1 MAFPEPFYL
10 WLRISASSQD
20 PGFLQYWYTITRI
33 SLKQLPRIFP
43 PMPLDPEKIG
53 RYEVQCV
60 LGRGAMGVVYLALD
74 PLLKRSVA
82 IKTMR
87 DNGEDVSNTMA
98 RFKREAEISA
108 KLNHPNIITVY
119 DVGVDKEMGP
129 FLAMEYIQG
138 ASLAHLIKENLPMD
152 VGLRLLLQ
160 GMAALQAAEQGG
172 IIHRDIKPENMLV
185 SLEGRFK
192 LMDFGIARGD
202 QSRLTAAGMVFG
214 TPSYTAPELLVGG
227 DPSPATDRYA
237 FAVTAFEVFTGTL
250 PYQGTSVGTT
260 LYRIVHEAPKMPAT
274 LHPKLQEVFLRALAK
289 DPKQRYCDLPSFMWA
304 LISAAPI
311 ANDQKAKLLDNIE
324 SNKPNS
330 GSFDFSVNSQSGP
343 PSSPSLNAAPS
354 ANPPALVPTKL
365 TESGSIE
372 SFMIAAPGFPTEQ
385 SREEFLPP
393 QEDMESPEDLG
404 EPLPEPELPTAAEV
418 LAQMSGSPSTPGDAG
433 HTLPAVDLHATRRVH
448 KLEEAAPRKGGRGLL
463 LAFLA
468 ILLLGGIGVGG
479 YFLKNAKKSIR
490 RVDILSEPPGA
501 TVYLEGKSLGEAPLS
516 QVELKDGASDLKLEL
531 AGFEP
536 RTIRIKEG
544 ETSVTVKMEL
554 PPYTVSVVT
563 DPAGA
568 EVFLNGK
575 SMGKTPLQS
584 LGIPSEGARKIRI
597 THNGYLPSE
606 FEVDPTFP
614 FPDTIRLTP
623 LPKNRR

>member
-1 MAFPEPFYL
+1 
-10 WLRISASSQD
+10 
-20 PGFLQYWYTITRI
+20 
-33 SLKQLPRIFP
+33 
-43 PMPLDPEKIG
+43 MPLDPEKIG

-160 GMAALQAAEQGG
+160 GMAALQAAEQSG
-172 IIHRDIKPENMLV
+172 IIHRDIKPDNMLV

-202 QSRLTAAGMVFG
+202 QSKLTAAGMVFG

-250 PYQGTSVGTT
+250 PYQGMSVGTT
-260 LYRIVHEAPKMPAT
+260 LYRIVHEAPKMPTT

-289 DPKQRYCDLPSFMWA
+289 DPNQRYRDLPRFMWA

-311 ANDQKAKLLDNIE
+311 ASDQKAKLLDNLE
-324 SNKPNS
+324 SNRPNS
-330 GSFDFSVNSQSGP
+330 GSFDFSVNTQSGVA
-343 PSSPSLNAAPS
+343 SSPEISAAQSPDES
-354 ANPPALVPTKL
+354 ITH
-365 TESGSIE
+365 TENV
-372 SFMIAAPGFPTEQ
+372 
-385 SREEFLPP
+385 
-393 QEDMESPEDLG
+393 G
-404 EPLPEPELPTAAEV
+404 ELLPEPEIPTAAEI
-418 LAQMSGSPSTPGDAG
+418 LAQMSDSTSIPGYAD
-433 HTLPAVDLHATRRVH
+433 HTQPTMDSMDPMDLLATRPVH
-448 KLEEAAPRKGGRGLL
+448 KSDDEAPPKGGRGLL
-463 LAFLA
+463 MAFLV
-468 ILLLGGIGVGG
+468 ILVLGGLGVGG
-479 YFLKNAKKSIR
+479 YFLRHTKKSIR
-490 RVDILSEPPGA
+490 SVNILSEPPGA
-501 TVYLEGKSLGEAPLS
+501 TVYSEGKSIGETPLS
-516 QVELKDGASDLKLEL
+516 HVQLKAGASDLKLEL

-536 RTIRIKEG
+536 KIYQIKEG

-554 PPYTVSVVT
+554 PPYNVSVVT
-563 DPAGA
+563 DPVGA

-575 SMGKTPLQS
+575 SVGKTPIQS

-597 THNGYLPSE
+597 THDGYLPSE
-606 FEVDPTFP
+606 FDVDPTFP
-614 FPDTIRLTP
+614 FPETIRLTP
-623 LPKNRR
+623 LSKNPS

>member
-1 MAFPEPFYL
+1 
-10 WLRISASSQD
+10 
-20 PGFLQYWYTITRI
+20 
-33 SLKQLPRIFP
+33 
-43 PMPLDPEKIG
+43 MPLDPEKIG

-87 DNGEDVSNTMA
+87 DNGEDVSNTME

-108 KLNHPNIITVY
+108 KLNHPNIITVF

-160 GMAALQAAEQGG
+160 GMAALQAAEQAG

-237 FAVTAFEVFTGTL
+237 FAVTAFEVFTGAL

-260 LYRIVHEAPKMPAT
+260 LYRIVHEAPRMPAT
-274 LHPKLQEVFLRALAK
+274 LHPKLQDVFLRALAK
-289 DPKQRYCDLPSFMWA
+289 DPNQRYRDLPSFMWA

-311 ANDQKAKLLDNIE
+311 ASDQKAKLLDNLE
-324 SNKPNS
+324 SNRPNS
-330 GSFDFSVNSQSGP
+330 GSFDFSVNTQGGPSVSQGVQV
-343 PSSPSLNAAPS
+343 APAS
-354 ANPPALVPTKL
+354 DLQEHISTMM
-365 TESGSIE
+365 TESGSVE
-372 SFMIAAPGFPTEQ
+372 SFKDMAPEVSAGQRSGE
-385 SREEFLPP
+385 SVSHA
-393 QEDMESPEDLG
+393 EDLESPEDLG
-404 EPLPEPELPTAAEV
+404 EPLPEPEIPTAAEI
-418 LAQMSGSPSTPGDAG
+418 LAQMGDSSPMHG
-433 HTLPAVDLHATRRVH
+433 HEDHTQPAMEAIDWSATRPVT
-448 KLEEAAPRKGGRGLL
+448 KPDVVAKPKGWRGLL
-463 LAFLA
+463 LALLV
-468 ILLLGGIGVGG
+468 ILVLGGLGAGG
-479 YFLKNAKKSIR
+479 YFLMGAKKSRSIR
-490 RVDILSEPPGA
+490 SVDIQSEPPGA
-501 TVYLEGKSLGEAPLS
+501 TVYLEGKSIGETPLNH
-516 QVELKDGASDLKLEL
+516 VELKGGASDLKLEL

-536 RTIRIKEG
+536 KTTQIKEG
-544 ETSVTVKMEL
+544 ETSITVKMEL
-554 PPYTVSVVT
+554 PPYNVSVVT
-563 DPAGA
+563 DPVGA

-575 SMGKTPLQS
+575 SAGKTPIQS
-584 LGIPSEGARKIRI
+584 LGIPSEGTRKIRI
-597 THNGYLPSE
+597 THDGYLPSE

-614 FPDTIRLTP
+614 FPETIRLTP
-623 LPKNRR
+623 LPKSRR

>member
-1 MAFPEPFYL
+1 
-10 WLRISASSQD
+10 
-20 PGFLQYWYTITRI
+20 
-33 SLKQLPRIFP
+33 
-43 PMPLDPEKIG
+43 MPLDPEKIG

-87 DNGEDVSNTMA
+87 DNGEDISNTME

-108 KLNHPNIITVY
+108 KLNHPNIITVF

-160 GMAALQAAEQGG
+160 GTAALQAAERAG

-237 FAVTAFEVFTGTL
+237 FAVTAFEVFTGSL

-260 LYRIVHEAPKMPAT
+260 LYRIVHEAPKMPET

-289 DPKQRYCDLPSFMWA
+289 DPNQRYRDLPSFMWA

-311 ANDQKAKLLDNIE
+311 ASDQKAKLLDSLE
-324 SNKPNS
+324 SNRPNS
-330 GSFDFSVNSQSGP
+330 GSFDFSVNTQSGP
-343 PSSPSLNAAPS
+343 PSSPSLKASPS
-354 ANPPALVPTKL
+354 LNPQELISTKL
-365 TESGSIE
+365 TESGSMD
-372 SFMIAAPGFPTEQ
+372 SFKEALPEVSAAQ
-385 SREEFLPP
+385 SPAENLSQAEV
-393 QEDMESPEDLG
+393 MESPEELG
-404 EPLPEPELPTAAEV
+404 EPLPEPEIPTASEILDQLSVAPAFPGNGDH
-418 LAQMSGSPSTPGDAG
+418 AQPTMDSSEEIDWS
-433 HTLPAVDLHATRRVH
+433 ATRPVQKPEIPVPH
-448 KLEEAAPRKGGRGLL
+448 KGGRGLL
-463 LAFLA
+463 MAFLV
-468 ILLLGGIGVGG
+468 ILVLGGLGISG
-479 YFLKNAKKSIR
+479 YALMKTKKSKAIR
-490 RVDILSEPPGA
+490 SVDILSEPPGA
-501 TVYLEGKSLGEAPLS
+501 TVYLAGKNIGETPLS
-516 QVELKDGASDLKLEL
+516 HVELKDGDSALKLDL

-536 RTIRIKEG
+536 TTYRIKEG
-544 ETSVTVKMEL
+544 ESAVKVILEL
-554 PPYTVSVVT
+554 PPYRVSVVT
-563 DPAGA
+563 DPLGA
-568 EVFLNGK
+568 EVFLNEK
-575 SMGKTPLQS
+575 SVGKTPIQS
-584 LGIPSEGARKIRI
+584 LGIPSEGARKLRI
-597 THNGYLPSE
+597 THDGYLPWE
-606 FEVDPTFP
+606 AEVDPTFP
-614 FPDTIRLTP
+614 FPDVVRLTP
-623 LPKNRR
+623 LPKSRR

>member
-1 MAFPEPFYL
+1 
-10 WLRISASSQD
+10 
-20 PGFLQYWYTITRI
+20 
-33 SLKQLPRIFP
+33 
-43 PMPLDPEKIG
+43 MPLDPEKIG

-87 DNGEDVSNTMA
+87 DNGEDVSNTME

-237 FAVTAFEVFTGTL
+237 FAVTAFEVFTGAL

-289 DPKQRYCDLPSFMWA
+289 DPNQRYRDLASFMWA

-311 ANDQKAKLLDNIE
+311 ASDQKAKLLDNIE
-324 SNKPNS
+324 SNRPNS
-330 GSFDFSVNSQSGP
+330 GTFDFSVNTQGGP
-343 PSSPSLNAAPS
+343 PSSPGLRAAPPS
-354 ANPPALVPTKL
+354 KSQELISTKL
-365 TESGSIE
+365 TESGPVE
-372 SFMIAAPGFPTEQ
+372 SFKYEPLPESGVQ
-385 SREEFLPP
+385 SSGDFADQVED
-393 QEDMESPEDLG
+393 QEGPEDLG
-404 EPLPEPELPTAAEV
+404 EPLPEPEIPTAAEI
-418 LAQMSGSPSTPGDAG
+418 LAQMGGPPPAPGSESPTM
-433 HTLPAVDLHATRRVH
+433 PAVDALAAGPVQ
-448 KLEEAAPRKGGRGLL
+448 KPAAAAPRKGGKGLL
-463 LAFLA
+463 VAFLA
-468 ILLLGGIGVGG
+468 ILVLGGIGVGG
-479 YFLKNAKKSIR
+479 YFLKTAKKPAR

-501 TVYLEGKSLGEAPLS
+501 TVYSEGKSLGETPLS
-516 QVELKDGASDLKLEL
+516 QVELKEGASELKLEL

-536 RTIRIKEG
+536 TTYRIKAG
-544 ETSVTVKMEL
+544 EAAVTIKLEL

-563 DPAGA
+563 DPEGA

-575 SMGKTPLQS
+575 SMGKTPIQS

-597 THNGYLPSE
+597 THDGCVPSE

-614 FPDTIRLTP
+614 FPETIRLTP

>member
-1 MAFPEPFYL
+1 
-10 WLRISASSQD
+10 
-20 PGFLQYWYTITRI
+20 
-33 SLKQLPRIFP
+33 
-43 PMPLDPEKIG
+43 MPLDPEKIG

-87 DNGEDVSNTMA
+87 DNGEDVANTME

-108 KLNHPNIITVY
+108 KLNHPNIITVF

-160 GMAALQAAEQGG
+160 GMAALQAAEKGG

-237 FAVTAFEVFTGTL
+237 FAVTAFEVFTGSL

-260 LYRIVHEAPKMPAT
+260 LYRIVHEAPKMPTT
-274 LHPKLQEVFLRALAK
+274 LHPQLQEVFLRALAK
-289 DPKQRYCDLPSFMWA
+289 DPDQRYRDLAGFMWA

-311 ANDQKAKLLDNIE
+311 ANDQKAKLLDNLE
-324 SNKPNS
+324 SNRPNS
-330 GSFDFSVNSQSGP
+330 GTFDFSVNTQSNPVTSPGLSSST
-343 PSSPSLNAAPS
+343 PSNAQELIS
-354 ANPPALVPTKL
+354 TML

-372 SFMIAAPGFPTEQ
+372 SFQIPEPESAAGTL
-385 SREEFLPP
+385 SEESSSHA
-393 QEDMESPEDLG
+393 EAMGSPEELG
-404 EPLPEPELPTAAEV
+404 EPLPEPEIPTAAEV
-418 LAQMSGSPSTPGDAG
+418 IAQLSSAEPRTSNDDFTQPALNVAE
-433 HTLPAVDLHATRRVH
+433 LPLTQPVQKPEKTMPVKR
-448 KLEEAAPRKGGRGLL
+448 GRGLWV
-463 LAFLA
+463 AFLVV
-468 ILLLGGIGVGG
+468 LVVGG
-479 YFLKNAKKSIR
+479 LGSAAYFLMNTKKPTR
-490 RVDILSEPPGA
+490 NVEILSEPPGA
-501 TVYLEGKSLGEAPLS
+501 LVYLEGVSLGETPLS
-516 QVELKDGASDLKLEL
+516 KVELKDGASMLKAEL
-531 AGFEP
+531 AGYESKSY
-536 RTIRIKEG
+536 TIKPG
-544 ETSVTVKMEL
+544 ETVVKILLEL
-554 PPYTVSVVT
+554 PAFHLSIIT
-563 DPAGA
+563 DPVGA
-568 EVFLNGK
+568 EVYLNEK
-575 SMGKTPLQS
+575 SIGKTPIQS
-584 LGIPSEGARKIRI
+584 LGLPMEGARRLRI
-597 THNGYLPSE
+597 THDGYLPWE
-606 FEVDPTFP
+606 AEVDPGLP
-614 FPDTIRLTP
+614 FPDVVRLTP
-623 LPKNRR
+623 LPKSRR

>member
-1 MAFPEPFYL
+1 
-10 WLRISASSQD
+10 
-20 PGFLQYWYTITRI
+20 
-33 SLKQLPRIFP
+33 
-43 PMPLDPEKIG
+43 MPLDPEKIG

-172 IIHRDIKPENMLV
+172 IIHRDIKPDNMLV

-202 QSRLTAAGMVFG
+202 QSKLTAAGMVFG

-250 PYQGTSVGTT
+250 PYQGMSVGTT
-260 LYRIVHEAPKMPAT
+260 LYRIVHEAPKMPTT

-289 DPKQRYCDLPSFMWA
+289 DPNQRYRDLPRFMWA

-311 ANDQKAKLLDNIE
+311 ASDQKAKLLDNLE
-324 SNKPNS
+324 SNRPNS
-330 GSFDFSVNSQSGP
+330 GSFDFSVNTQSGVASSP
-343 PSSPSLNAAPS
+343 ELKASPSLDS
-354 ANPPALVPTKL
+354 QEILSTKL
-365 TESGSIE
+365 TESGSVE
-372 SFMIAAPGFPTEQ
+372 SFKYAAPEISAAQSPDESITHTENV
-385 SREEFLPP
+385 
-393 QEDMESPEDLG
+393 G
-404 EPLPEPELPTAAEV
+404 ELLPEPEIPTAAEI
-418 LAQMSGSPSTPGDAG
+418 LAQMSDSTSIPGYAD
-433 HTLPAVDLHATRRVH
+433 HTQPTMDPMDPMDLLATRPVH
-448 KLEEAAPRKGGRGLL
+448 KSDDEAPPKGGRGLL
-463 LAFLA
+463 MAFLV
-468 ILLLGGIGVGG
+468 ILVLGGLGVGG
-479 YFLKNAKKSIR
+479 YFLRHTKKSIR
-490 RVDILSEPPGA
+490 SVDILSEPPGA
-501 TVYLEGKSLGEAPLS
+501 TVYSEGKSIGETPLS
-516 QVELKDGASDLKLEL
+516 HVQLKAGASDLKLEL

-536 RTIRIKEG
+536 KIYQIKEG

-554 PPYTVSVVT
+554 PPYNVSVVT
-563 DPAGA
+563 DPVGA

-575 SMGKTPLQS
+575 SVGKTPIQS

-597 THNGYLPSE
+597 THDGYLPSE
-606 FEVDPTFP
+606 FDVDPTFP
-614 FPDTIRLTP
+614 FPETIRLTP
-623 LPKNRR
+623 LSKNPS

>member
-1 MAFPEPFYL
+1 
-10 WLRISASSQD
+10 
-20 PGFLQYWYTITRI
+20 
-33 SLKQLPRIFP
+33 
-43 PMPLDPEKIG
+43 MPLDPEKIG
-53 RYEVQCV
+53 RYEVQCI

-87 DNGEDVSNTMA
+87 DNGEDVSNTME

-119 DVGVDKEMGP
+119 DVGVDIEMGP

-138 ASLAHLIKENLPMD
+138 ASLAHLIKENLPTD

-160 GMAALQAAEQGG
+160 GMAALQAAEQAG

-260 LYRIVHEAPKMPAT
+260 LYRIVHEAPKMPTA

-289 DPKQRYCDLPSFMWA
+289 DPNQRYRDLPSFMWE

-311 ANDQKAKLLDNIE
+311 ASDQKAKLLDNLE
-324 SNKPNS
+324 SNRPNS
-330 GSFDFSVNSQSGP
+330 GSFDFSVNTQSGP
-343 PSSPSLNAAPS
+343 PSSPGLKDSPS
-354 ANPPALVPTKL
+354 ADSQELISTKL
-365 TESGSIE
+365 TESGSVE
-372 SFMIAAPGFPTEQ
+372 SFKNAVIEVSAAQ
-385 SREEFLPP
+385 SPEEFITHA
-393 QEDMESPEDLG
+393 EDEENPEDWV
-404 EPLPEPELPTAAEV
+404 EPLHEPEIPTAVEI
-418 LAQMSGSPSTPGDAG
+418 LAQMGGSTSLPGNEDHTQSAMDAMD
-433 HTLPAVDLHATRRVH
+433 TMDLLATRPVH
-448 KLEEAAPRKGGRGLL
+448 KPDEVAHRKGGRGLL
-463 LAFLA
+463 MASLV
-468 ILLLGGIGVGG
+468 ILVLGGLGVGG
-479 YFLKNAKKSIR
+479 YLLLNTKKSNR
-490 RVDILSEPPGA
+490 SVDTHSEPMGTP
-501 TVYLEGKSLGEAPLS
+501 VYLDGKNN
-516 QVELKDGASDLKLEL
+516 
-531 AGFEP
+531 
-536 RTIRIKEG
+536 
-544 ETSVTVKMEL
+544 
-554 PPYTVSVVT
+554 VSVVT

-575 SMGKTPLQS
+575 SMGKTPIQS
-584 LGIPSEGARKIRI
+584 LGIPSEGAKKIRI
-597 THNGYLPSE
+597 THDGYLPSE

-614 FPDTIRLTP
+614 FPEIIRLTP
-623 LPKNRR
+623 LPKRRR

>member
-1 MAFPEPFYL
+1 
-10 WLRISASSQD
+10 
-20 PGFLQYWYTITRI
+20 
-33 SLKQLPRIFP
+33 
-43 PMPLDPEKIG
+43 MPLDPEKIG

-87 DNGEDVSNTMA
+87 DNGEDVSNTME

-237 FAVTAFEVFTGTL
+237 FAVTAFEVFTGAL

-260 LYRIVHEAPKMPAT
+260 LYRIVHEAPKMPST

-289 DPKQRYCDLPSFMWA
+289 DPNQRYRDLPSFMWA

-330 GSFDFSVNSQSGP
+330 GTFDFSVNTQSGP
-343 PSSPSLNAAPS
+343 PSSPGLKAVQPS
-354 ANPPALVPTKL
+354 KSQELISTKL
-365 TESGSIE
+365 TESGPVE
-372 SFMIAAPGFPTEQ
+372 SFRYEPIEDSGAHSPGDYITSTED
-385 SREEFLPP
+385 L
-393 QEDMESPEDLG
+393 EDLG
-404 EPLPEPELPTAAEV
+404 EPLPEPEIPTAAEV
-418 LAQMSGSPSTPGDAG
+418 LAQMGGPSTSSGSEGP
-433 HTLPAVDLHATRRVH
+433 TLPAVDVLATRPVQ
-448 KLEEAAPRKGGRGLL
+448 KPEAAAPRKGGKGLL
-463 LAFLA
+463 VAFLA
-468 ILLLGGIGVGG
+468 ILVLGGVGAG
-479 YFLKNAKKSIR
+479 AYLLKNSKNPIR

-501 TVYLEGKSLGEAPLS
+501 TVYSDGKSIGETPLS

-536 RTIRIKEG
+536 RTYRVKAG
-544 ETSVTVKMEL
+544 EASVTIKMEL
-554 PPYTVSVVT
+554 PPYNVSVVT
-563 DPAGA
+563 DPEGA

-575 SMGKTPLQS
+575 SVGKTPIQS

-597 THNGYLPSE
+597 THDGYSPSE

-614 FPDTIRLTP
+614 FPETIRLTP
-623 LPKNRR
+623 LPKARR

>member
-1 MAFPEPFYL
+1 M
-10 WLRISASSQD
+10 R
-20 PGFLQYWYTITRI
+20 YWYTLTRI
-33 SLKQLPRIFP
+33 SLKLLLRNFP
-43 PMPLDPEKIG
+43 TMPLDPEKIG
-53 RYEVQCV
+53 RYEVQCI

-87 DNGEDVSNTMA
+87 DNGEDVSNTME

-138 ASLAHLIKENLPMD
+138 ASLAHLIKENLPTD

-160 GMAALQAAEQGG
+160 GMAALQAAEQAG

-260 LYRIVHEAPKMPAT
+260 LYRIVHEAPKMPTA

-289 DPKQRYCDLPSFMWA
+289 DPNQRYRDLPGFMWE

-311 ANDQKAKLLDNIE
+311 ASDQKAKLLDNLE
-324 SNKPNS
+324 SNRPNS
-330 GSFDFSVNSQSGP
+330 GSFDFSVNTQSGP
-343 PSSPSLNAAPS
+343 PSSPGLKASPS
-354 ANPPALVPTKL
+354 VDSQELVSTKL

-372 SFMIAAPGFPTEQ
+372 SFKNAMIEGSAAQ
-385 SREEFLPP
+385 SPEEFITHA
-393 QEDMESPEDLG
+393 EDEENPEDWV
-404 EPLPEPELPTAAEV
+404 EPLHKPEIPTAVEI
-418 LAQMSGSPSTPGDAG
+418 LAQMGDSTSLPGNED
-433 HTLPAVDLHATRRVH
+433 HTQSEMGAMDTMDLLATRPVH
-448 KLEEAAPRKGGRGLL
+448 KPDEVAPRKGGRGLL
-463 LAFLA
+463 MAFLV
-468 ILLLGGIGVGG
+468 ILVLGGLGVGG
-479 YFLKNAKKSIR
+479 YVLLNTKKSNR
-490 RVDILSEPPGA
+490 SVDTHSDPLGA
-501 TVYLEGKSLGEAPLS
+501 PVYLDGKNN
-516 QVELKDGASDLKLEL
+516 
-531 AGFEP
+531 
-536 RTIRIKEG
+536 
-544 ETSVTVKMEL
+544 
-554 PPYTVSVVT
+554 VSVVT

-575 SMGKTPLQS
+575 SMGKTPIQS

-597 THNGYLPSE
+597 THDGYLPSE

-614 FPDTIRLTP
+614 FPEIIRLTP
-623 LPKNRR
+623 LPKSRR

>member
-1 MAFPEPFYL
+1 
-10 WLRISASSQD
+10 
-20 PGFLQYWYTITRI
+20 
-33 SLKQLPRIFP
+33 
-43 PMPLDPEKIG
+43 MPLDPEKIG

-108 KLNHPNIITVY
+108 KLNHPNIITVF

-237 FAVTAFEVFTGTL
+237 FAVTAFEVFTCTL

-260 LYRIVHEAPKMPAT
+260 LYRIVHEAPKMPAS

-289 DPKQRYCDLPSFMWA
+289 DPNQRYRDLPSFMWA

-311 ANDQKAKLLDNIE
+311 ASDQKAKLLDNLE
-324 SNKPNS
+324 SNRPNS
-330 GSFDFSVNSQSGP
+330 GSFDFSVNTQSGP
-343 PSSPSLNAAPS
+343 SSPPGLKAS
-354 ANPPALVPTKL
+354 PASNSQELISTML
-365 TESGSIE
+365 TESGSME
-372 SFMIAAPGFPTEQ
+372 SFKNVPLDVSAARSPEKFITHA
-385 SREEFLPP
+385 
-393 QEDMESPEDLG
+393 EDLESPEDLG
-404 EPLPEPELPTAAEV
+404 EPLPEPEIPTAAEI
-418 LAQMSGSPSTPGDAG
+418 LAQMNETTPIPGSAH
-433 HTLPAVDLHATRRVH
+433 HTQPVMGATDLLAESRANKPDDV
-448 KLEEAAPRKGGRGLL
+448 APRKGVRGLL
-463 LAFLA
+463 VAFLV
-468 ILLLGGIGVGG
+468 ILVLGGLGVGG
-479 YFLKNAKKSIR
+479 YFLMGIKKSIR
-490 RVDILSEPPGA
+490 RVEILSEPPGA
-501 TVYLEGKSLGEAPLS
+501 TVYLEGKSIGETPLS
-516 QVELKDGASDLKLEL
+516 HVELKNGASALKLEL

-536 RTIRIKEG
+536 KTIQIKEG
-544 ETSVTVKMEL
+544 ETSVTVKLEL
-554 PPYTVSVVT
+554 PPFNVSVVT
-563 DPAGA
+563 DPVGA

-575 SMGKTPLQS
+575 SMGKTPIQS

-597 THNGYLPSE
+597 THDGYLPSE
-606 FEVDPTFP
+606 FDVDPTFP
-614 FPDTIRLTP
+614 FPETIRLTP
-623 LPKNRR
+623 LSKNRR

>member
-1 MAFPEPFYL
+1 
-10 WLRISASSQD
+10 
-20 PGFLQYWYTITRI
+20 
-33 SLKQLPRIFP
+33 
-43 PMPLDPEKIG
+43 MPLDPEKIG

-87 DNGEDVSNTMA
+87 DNGEDVSNTME

-172 IIHRDIKPENMLV
+172 IIHRDIKPENMLI

-227 DPSPATDRYA
+227 EPSPATDRYA
-237 FAVTAFEVFTGTL
+237 FAVTAFEVFTGAL

-260 LYRIVHEAPKMPAT
+260 LYRIVHEAPKMPET

-289 DPKQRYCDLPSFMWA
+289 DPNQRYRDLPSFMWA

-311 ANDQKAKLLDNIE
+311 ASDQKAKLLDNIE
-324 SNKPNS
+324 SNRPNS
-330 GSFDFSVNSQSGP
+330 GSFDFSVNTQGP
-343 PSSPSLNAAPS
+343 PSSPNLKAR
-354 ANPPALVPTKL
+354 PALNSQELISTKL
-365 TESGSIE
+365 TESGSID
-372 SFMIAAPGFPTEQ
+372 SFQDDPDVFAAQ
-385 SREEFLPP
+385 PP
-393 QEDMESPEDLG
+393 EKSITHSEDVESPEDLG
-404 EPLPEPELPTAAEV
+404 EPLPEPELPTASEL
-418 LAQMSGSPSTPGDAG
+418 LAQMGDAASIPG
-433 HTLPAVDLHATRRVH
+433 TGAATQPAMEALDALDALEASDLSAEPAAV
-448 KLEEAAPRKGGRGLL
+448 KPAEPAPRKGGRGLL
-463 LAFLA
+463 AAFVA
-468 ILLLGGIGVGG
+468 ILVLGGLGVGG
-479 YFLKNAKKSIR
+479 YLLSQTKKPIR
-490 RVDILSEPPGA
+490 SVDIQSEPPGA
-501 TVYLEGKSLGEAPLS
+501 TVYLEGKSIGETPLNH
-516 QVELKDGASDLKLEL
+516 VELKDGASELKLEL
-531 AGFEP
+531 TGFEP
-536 RTIRIKEG
+536 KAYLIKPG
-544 ETSVTVKMEL
+544 ETAVMVTLEL
-554 PPYTVSVVT
+554 PAFHISVVT
-563 DPAGA
+563 DPVGA
-568 EVFLNGK
+568 EVFLNEK

-584 LGIPSEGARKIRI
+584 LGIPSEGARKLRI
-597 THNGYLPSE
+597 IHDGYQPWE
-606 FEVDPTFP
+606 ADVDPVFG
-614 FPDTIRLTP
+614 FPDVVRLTP
-623 LPKNRR
+623 LPKGKR

>member
-1 MAFPEPFYL
+1 
-10 WLRISASSQD
+10 
-20 PGFLQYWYTITRI
+20 
-33 SLKQLPRIFP
+33 
-43 PMPLDPEKIG
+43 MPLDPEKIG

-87 DNGEDVSNTMA
+87 DNGEDVSNTME

-138 ASLAHLIKENLPMD
+138 SSLAHLIKENLPMD

-172 IIHRDIKPENMLV
+172 IIHRDVKPENMLI

-237 FAVTAFEVFTGTL
+237 FAVTAFEVFTGAL

-260 LYRIVHEAPKMPAT
+260 LYRIVHEAPKMPET

-289 DPKQRYCDLPSFMWA
+289 DPRQRYRDLPSFMWA

-311 ANDQKAKLLDNIE
+311 ANDQKSKLLDSLE
-324 SNKPNS
+324 SNRPNS
-330 GSFDFSVNSQSGP
+330 GSFDFSVKTQGGAP
-343 PSSPSLNAAPS
+343 TSSPGLKARPLS
-354 ANPPALVPTKL
+354 ASQELIATKL
-365 TESGSIE
+365 TASGSID
-372 SFMIAAPGFPTEQ
+372 SFMEQPGAIV
-385 SREEFLPP
+385 EEPAEKSKTP
-393 QEDMESPEDLG
+393 SEEIESPEDLG
-404 EPLPEPELPTAAEV
+404 EPLPEPEIPTAAEV
-418 LAQMSGSPSTPGDAG
+418 LSQLSGPMARPSLEYETQPAMVVMG
-433 HTLPAVDLHATRRVH
+433 LPAEVANRNPAVVAPKKSRR
-448 KLEEAAPRKGGRGLL
+448 GIG
-463 LAFLA
+463 LAFLG
-468 ILLLGGIGVGG
+468 IFLLGGLGVGG
-479 YFLKNAKKSIR
+479 YLLMNIKKPFR
-490 RVDILSEPPGA
+490 GVDILSEPPGA
-501 TVYLEGKSLGEAPLS
+501 TVYLEGRIIGETPLS
-516 QVELKDGASDLKLEL
+516 HVELKEGASELKLEL
-531 AGFEP
+531 TGFESKAY
-536 RTIRIKEG
+536 RIKPG
-544 ETSVTVKMEL
+544 ETTVRVTLEL
-554 PPYTVSVVT
+554 PAFHISVMT
-563 DPAGA
+563 DPVGA
-568 EVFLNGK
+568 EVFLNEK
-575 SMGKTPLQS
+575 PMGKTPLPS
-584 LGIPSEGARKIRI
+584 LGIPAEGARRLRI
-597 THNGYLPSE
+597 ARDGYQPWE
-606 FEVDPTFP
+606 TEVDPFLP
-614 FPDTIRLTP
+614 FPEVVRLTP
-623 LPKNRR
+623 LPKTRR